1 MSERIKKGIFFSLLT
16 AAISGFSIFYNKMIV
31 VKGIDPLTFNLI
43 KNGGVAFLLSL
54 LLFSSPNRGRLFKLP
69 LSQWRRLLLIG
80 FVGGGIPFILFFEG
94 LRQVSALNANL
105 IHKTLFIWV
114 AALAIPFLGEMLNTW
129 QIIGYLLVV
138 WSNFFLGGFSGF
150 TGSLGEVMILIA
162 TILWSIENIIAKI
175 TLKETK
181 STIVA
186 WGRMFFGSLILF
198 IIAAMQN
205 KLPLLI
211 KLTPNQIIII
221 SGSIL
226 LLAAYVITWYKALQF
241 APATIV
247 SSVLILATPITNI
260 LTTIFITQ
268 KLPGVQF
275 INFIITSLGIGL
287 ITVLIPKSLNKN
299 ESTWSNPLH

>member
-31 VKGIDPLTFNLI
+31 VKGIDPLTFNII

-54 LLFSSPNRGRLFKLP
+54 LLFSSPNRGRLLKLT
-69 LSQWRRLLLIG
+69 LSQWRKLLLIG

-94 LRQVSALNANL
+94 LRQVSTLNANL

-114 AALAIPFLGEMLNTW
+114 AALAIPFLGETLNTW

-175 TLKETK
+175 ILKNLDSK
-181 STIVA
+181 IVA
-186 WGRMFFGSLILF
+186 WGRMFFGSLVLIL
-198 IIAAMQN
+198 IAAIQN
-205 KLPLLI
+205 RLILLT
-211 KLTPNQIIII
+211 KLTFAQLLPTF
-221 SGSIL
+221 GSTL
-226 LLAAYVITWYKALQF
+226 FLTGYVLTWYKALKL
-241 APATIV
+241 APATLV
-247 SSVLILATPITNI
+247 TSMLILATPITNVLTVAFISHTLPQPQFVGI
-260 LTTIFITQ
+260 LFT
-268 KLPGVQF
+268 LLGVA
-275 INFIITSLGIGL
+275 L
-287 ITVLIPKSLNKN
+287 ITPILPLISKRKLQLSKS
-299 ESTWSNPLH
+299 